1 MSKTFYF
8 VVKDYYNA
16 DQDVIYV
23 INAAHE
29 MEAKEKF
36 MKYVCKLSIE
46 FDSFT
51 DFLASNQD
59 IRISIINK
67 MVNLG

>member
-1 MSKTFYF
+1 MKTFYF
-8 VVKDYYNA
+8 VVNDYYNA

-23 INAAHE
+23 INATHE

-36 MKYVCKLSIE
+36 MKYICKLSIE

-67 MVNLG
+67 MVNIE